1 MPKIKYKIK
10 KEKKIIEILDMPLD
24 KNKVKFF
31 SLFIL
36 IPLIL
41 TLIDQFTKIIVNH
54 YMAVGDEIRVIPG
67 LFNINFVINTGAA
80 LGIFED
86 MTFFLVI
93 ISSFMIIFLYF
104 LAYHD
109 YKNKHTVIPELVII
123 GGAFGN
129 LIDRIF
135 IEGKVRDFLEV
146 PFFAVMNFADWFVS
160 IGIGLLVI
168 KYIYY
173 YKKSDKIEEKNE

>member
-1 MPKIKYKIK
+1 MPKIKYKLKKDKNIK
-10 KEKKIIEILDMPLD
+10 EILDKPLD
-24 KNKVKFF
+24 KNKLKFF

-36 IPLIL
+36 IPLVL
-41 TLIDQFTKIIVNH
+41 TLIDQFTKILIDK
-54 YMAVGDEIRVIPG
+54 YMEVGDKIIVIPG
-67 LFNINFVINTGAA
+67 LFNISYVVNKGAA
-80 LGIFED
+80 LGIFEN
-86 MTFFLVI
+86 MTYFLVI
-93 ISSFMIIFLYF
+93 VSSFMVIFLYF
-104 LAYHD
+104 LAYYD
-109 YKNKHTVIPELVII
+109 YKGKHTVLPELIII

-146 PFFAVMNFADWFVS
+146 PFFSVMNFADWFVS

>member
-10 KEKKIIEILDMPLD
+10 KEKKIKDILDKPLD

-36 IPLIL
+36 IPIAL
-41 TLIDQFTKIIVNH
+41 TMIDQFTKVIVNH
-54 YMAVGDEIRVIPG
+54 YMEIGDEIKVIPG
-67 LFNINFVINTGAA
+67 LFNINYVINTGAA
-80 LGIFED
+80 LGIFEN
-86 MTFFLVI
+86 MTLFLVI
-93 ISSFMIIFLYF
+93 VSSLMIIFLYF

-109 YKNKHTVIPELVII
+109 FRGKHTILPEVIII

-135 IEGKVRDFLEV
+135 LKGQVRDFLEV
-146 PFFAVMNFADWFVS
+146 PFFSVMNFADWFVG

>member
-10 KEKKIIEILDMPLD
+10 KDKNIKEILDKPLD

-36 IPLIL
+36 IPLVL

-54 YMAVGDEIRVIPG
+54 YMDIGDEIKVIPG
-67 LFNINFVINTGAA
+67 LFNINYVINKGAA

-86 MTFFLVI
+86 MTIFLVI
-93 ISSFMIIFLYF
+93 VSSMMIIFLYL

-109 YKNKHTVIPELVII
+109 FKGKHTVFPEVIII
-123 GGAFGN
+123 GGALGN

-135 IEGKVRDFLEV
+135 INGQVRDFLEV
-146 PFFAVMNFADWFVS
+146 PFFSVMNFADWFVS

-173 YKKSDKIEEKNE
+173 YRKSDKIEENNE